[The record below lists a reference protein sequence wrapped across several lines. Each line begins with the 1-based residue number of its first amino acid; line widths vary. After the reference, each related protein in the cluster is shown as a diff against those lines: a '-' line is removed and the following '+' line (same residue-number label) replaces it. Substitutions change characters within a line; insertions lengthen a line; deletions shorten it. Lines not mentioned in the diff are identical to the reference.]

1 MYMWLLVIR
10 NHDIATKAWDTK
22 VGKMG
27 TPECI
32 FIFTCPLHLRS
43 FSLLMRSCWQDM
55 TRSSAPRGQRGLA
68 SRGVKSK
75 LMVMMMQKKSNCRSI
90 HSIYWVID
98 LQLLYSSFRLLCKQ
112 KQHFLSRSPISS
124 LGLHFLL
131 PRLPGYRNQRY
142 PASNF

>member
-10 NHDIATKAWDTK
+10 NHDIAKRRGTQKL
-22 VGKMG
+22 GKC
-27 TPECI
+27 ELRNV
-32 FIFTCPLHLRS
+32 FSFFTCPPHLRS

-98 LQLLYSSFRLLCKQ
+98 LQLLFSSFRSLCKQ

-131 PRLPGYRNQRY
+131 PGYQDIAINGTLIWT
-142 PASNF
+142 N